1 MPGSRY
7 EDFKRN
13 YAFSIYDFKL
23 HGHPR
28 HKKRCPWGH
37 GIFYFGRPFL
47 GFREKVLKR
56 NTSILHFFTQSYPY
70 LGQGEGGH
78 EINNFLPPYLTDSTY
93 QIWLTLLLDK
103 KSHDGQRR
111 TPTHSNRSPEWL
123 RWPKK
128 QTLMNRSVCFNTI
141 NIVVRNWLGYG
152 LI

>member
-70 LGQGEGGH
+70 LGQGGGVMK
-78 EINNFLPPYLTDSTY
+78 LTISCL
-93 QIWLTLLLDK
+93 LTLQILHTKFGWHCFLIRSRTTDNDGRQPIAIDHPSDSGDLQK
-103 KSHDGQRR
+103 K
-111 TPTHSNRSPEWL
+111 
-123 RWPKK
+123 
-128 QTLMNRSVCFNTI
+128 TLMTPSVCFDTI